1 MKLVSLIAL
10 GFLSLMS
17 GSMKKNSV
25 HDFTMATIDGKELS
39 LSSFKGKKLL
49 LVNVASRCGYTP
61 QYSELEELSK
71 KYDDKLVVLGFPAN
85 NFGAQEPG
93 SNEEIKSFCQ
103 KNYGVSF
110 PMFAKISVTGK
121 DQHPLYAFLS
131 KKEQNGVVAN
141 APNWNFCKYLVDE
154 NGKVLK
160 FFPSAVKPLS
170 KEITDLL

>member
-1 MKLVSLIAL
+1 MKLFSLIAFGL
-10 GFLSLMS
+10 LTLVG

-25 HDFTMATIDGKELS
+25 HDFKMTSIEGKEIS

-71 KYDDKLVVLGFPAN
+71 KYADKLVVLGFPAN

-110 PMFAKISVTGK
+110 PMFSKISVTGK
-121 DQHPLYAFLS
+121 DQHPLYAYLS
-131 KKEQNGVVAN
+131 QKDQNGVVGN

-160 FFPSAVKPLS
+160 FFPSSVKPMS